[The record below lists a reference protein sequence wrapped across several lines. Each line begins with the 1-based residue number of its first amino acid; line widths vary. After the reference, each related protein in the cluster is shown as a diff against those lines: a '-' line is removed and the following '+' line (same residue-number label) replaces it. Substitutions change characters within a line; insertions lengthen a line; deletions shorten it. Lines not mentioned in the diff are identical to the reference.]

1 MEYLSDELQ
10 ALTFADNYYSWI
22 LKEFRTSIGEIILG
36 IGAGIGTFSS
46 TVLYFLFKENLRLF
60 QLGKIR

>member
-10 ALTFADNYYSWI
+10 TLTFADNYYSWI
-22 LKEFRTSIGEIILG
+22 LKEFRASIGEVILE

-46 TVLYFLFKENLRLF
+46 RGLYFLFKENLRLF